1 MSNNPHIYTALKSA
15 VTEIG
20 NSYMFRLIT
29 KFNESKAT
37 GLENVQ
43 LGY

>member
-1 MSNNPHIYTALKSA
+1 MSNNPRVYTALKSA

-20 NSYMFRLIT
+20 NNYMFRLIT

-37 GLENVQ
+37 GLDNVQ

>member
-1 MSNNPHIYTALKSA
+1 MSNNPRVYTALKSA

-37 GLENVQ
+37 GLDNVQ